1 MRRFVV
7 TSQEIVDN
15 RVRLRGSEFH
25 HLKHVLRL
33 EVGAAVELHDE
44 RGTTH
49 RGIIRGISRDAAEIA
64 LTHAAPA
71 EQYGFRL
78 TLAQSV
84 LKRPAMDLVMEKAT
98 ELGVHEIVPFVSERT
113 VARIPPEKHAE
124 RTARWQRIAQAA
136 AKQSGNPPPTI
147 RPPVALSE
155 ALGVAPENARKIFFW
170 EGENAL
176 HLKQFAQTVSDCR
189 SLYVM
194 VGPEGGF
201 AAHEVE
207 TARRAGFV
215 SISLGSAVL
224 RAETASLAAV
234 SVCRFLWG
242 DVRFPPLPR
251 AGRVPS
257 IPPSLRT
264 GREAKTPH
272 G

>member
-1 MRRFVV
+1 MRRFIVA
-7 TSQEIVDN
+7 SQEIVRD
-15 RVRLRGSEFH
+15 RVQIRGPEFH

-33 EVGAAVELHDE
+33 EIGAAVEVCDE
-44 RGTTH
+44 RGTAY
-49 RGIIRGISRDAAEIA
+49 RGVIRSIARDTADVA
-64 LTHAAPA
+64 LTHAAAA
-71 EQYGFRL
+71 EPHSFRL

-84 LKRPAMDLVMEKAT
+84 LKRPAMDLVMEKTT

-113 VARIPPEKHAE
+113 VTRIPPEKHAE

-136 AKQSGNPPPTI
+136 AKQSGGPAPTI
-147 RPPVALSE
+147 HPPVSLSE
-155 ALGVAPENARKIFFW
+155 ALRVTPENVRKILFW
-170 EGENAL
+170 EGEDGL
-176 HLKQFAQTVSDCR
+176 HLKRFARTEPDCR

-215 SISLGSAVL
+215 SVSLGGTVL

-242 DVRFPPLPR
+242 DVRFPPLP
-251 AGRVPS
+251 
-257 IPPSLRT
+257 
-264 GREAKTPH
+264 
-272 G
+272 

>member
-1 MRRFVV
+1 MRRFFV
-7 TSQEIVDN
+7 TSQEIVRD
-15 RVRLRGSEFH
+15 RIRLRGAEFH

-33 EVGAAVELHDE
+33 EVGAAIELHDE

-49 RGIIRGISRDAAEIA
+49 RGVIRGISHDVAEIA

-71 EQYGFRL
+71 EQHGFRL

-84 LKRPAMDLVMEKAT
+84 IKRPAMDLVMEKAT

-113 VARIPPEKHAE
+113 VARIPPEKYAE

-147 RPPVALSE
+147 RPPVSLSE
-155 ALGVAPENARKIFFW
+155 ALRVAPENARKILFW
-170 EGENAL
+170 EGEDGL
-176 HLKQFAQTVSDCR
+176 HLKQFAQTDPDCR

-207 TARRAGFV
+207 AARCAGFV
-215 SISLGSAVL
+215 SVSLGGAVL
-224 RAETASLAAV
+224 RAETASLAAA

-264 GREAKTPH
+264 GRGAKTPH

>member
-7 TSQEIVDN
+7 ASQEIVRD
-15 RVRLRGSEFH
+15 RVQIRGPEFH

-33 EVGAAVELHDE
+33 AVGAAVEVCDE
-44 RGTTH
+44 RGTAY
-49 RGIIRGISRDAAEIA
+49 RGIIRGIARDAAEVA
-64 LTHAAPA
+64 LTQGAAA
-71 EQYGFRL
+71 EPQSFRL

-84 LKRPAMDLVMEKAT
+84 LKRPAMDLVMEKTT
-98 ELGVHEIVPFVSERT
+98 ELGVHAIVPFVSERT

-124 RTARWQRIAQAA
+124 RVARWKRIVHAA
-136 AKQSGNPPPTI
+136 AKQSGSPPPTV
-147 RPPVALSE
+147 RPPVSLSE
-155 ALGVAPENARKIFFW
+155 ALRDVPENARKLLFW
-170 EGENAL
+170 EGEDGL
-176 HLKQFAQTVSDCR
+176 HLKRFARTERDCR

-215 SISLGSAVL
+215 SVSLGGTVL

-242 DVRFPPLPR
+242 DVRFPGS
-251 AGRVPS
+251 ASV
-257 IPPSLRT
+257 
-264 GREAKTPH
+264 
-272 G
+272 